1 MADINSFSI
10 YFMEDTRLR
19 KFDSGLVLSV
29 VKTLIYF
36 RVRAIEPTLIKTQRL
51 LINLRSVNSS
61 SVSLYKIRKIL
72 SWLRIKGVIKGD
84 SSTYRWGK
92 NQLKTMVDFSVERS
106 KIVAEKMKIAT
117 RAVRILKLVPSIK
130 LIGVCGTVATG
141 NPRKSSDI
149 DLFIV
154 TEKGRIWSTRLW
166 IMLLLEVIGL
176 RKKKYKKAGKICL
189 NHFIANNNL
198 ELKFKDL
205 YTALEFASM
214 ICLLDRD
221 ETLKKLK
228 MKNLWIEE
236 YFPNSGWKEAE
247 SSNYW
252 KEKIQGQR
260 IKNSKW
266 KLKNIVSYLKLN
278 NLLISKSF
286 NLLESLAMIFQER
299 RIKRKRRQE
308 KGGQV
313 YWGEDALIFHPK
325 PKSILFR
332 KLYQEELIKQRR
344 VIQGLIK
351 EL

>member
-92 NQLKTMVDFSVERS
+92 DQPRTTVDFSVERS

-260 IKNSKW
+260 IVEIGFHPEGDQPLAGKPVSTISRIFNS
-266 KLKNIVSYLKLN
+266 
-278 NLLISKSF
+278 
-286 NLLESLAMIFQER
+286 LESLAMIFQER
-299 RIKRKRRQE
+299 RIKRKRKQE

-313 YWGEDALIFHPK
+313 YWGKDALIFHPK